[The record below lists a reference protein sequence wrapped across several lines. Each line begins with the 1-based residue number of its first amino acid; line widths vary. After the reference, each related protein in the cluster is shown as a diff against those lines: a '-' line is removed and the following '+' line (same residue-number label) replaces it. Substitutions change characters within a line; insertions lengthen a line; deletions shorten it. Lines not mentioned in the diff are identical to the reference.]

1 MLRIPLLSSSL
12 FVAGDARNER
22 EEWPALRSGHG
33 PDYVTEDSTAL
44 GADFTAL
51 GHGIL
56 HPLRAQLERICRVMF
71 RAFRLG
77 FQVLII
83 VAVIVGVW
91 RCATDWPCVA
101 IGGGDFR
108 GRCWTRGPRTESP
121 SATHEPKRA

>member
-51 GHGIL
+51 GHSISTSVEGAAGAHL
-56 HPLRAQLERICRVMF
+56 QSHVQSLS
-71 RAFRLG
+71 
-77 FQVLII
+77 
-83 VAVIVGVW
+83 VGLSGS
-91 RCATDWPCVA
+91 DH
-101 IGGGDFR
+101 R
-108 GRCWTRGPRTESP
+108 GRHRRSLAVCD
-121 SATHEPKRA
+121 